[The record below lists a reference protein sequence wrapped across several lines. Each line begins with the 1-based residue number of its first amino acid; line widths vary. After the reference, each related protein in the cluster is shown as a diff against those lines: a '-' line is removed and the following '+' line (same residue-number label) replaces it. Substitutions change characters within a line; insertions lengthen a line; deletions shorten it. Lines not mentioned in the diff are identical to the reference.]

1 MGDKNNE
8 NILSIRGMSKSFG
21 RNRVLDHIN
30 LDVKKGTVMG
40 LMGENGAGKSTM
52 MKCLFGTY
60 QKDEGTI
67 YLDGKEVSFSGPK
80 DALENGIA
88 MVHHELHQV
97 IERPGGDQRVIGRY
111 AVN

>member
-1 MGDKNNE
+1 MEDKKSD
-8 NILSIRGMSKSFG
+8 IVLSIRGMSKSFG

-30 LDVKKGTVMG
+30 LDLRRGTVMG

-60 QKDEGTI
+60 QKDEGNIT
-67 YLDGKEVSFSGPK
+67 LDGREVSFSGPK

-88 MVHHELHQV
+88 MVHQELN
-97 IERPGGDQRVIGRY
+97 RVWREMLLTIY
-111 AVN
+111 FWAVTR